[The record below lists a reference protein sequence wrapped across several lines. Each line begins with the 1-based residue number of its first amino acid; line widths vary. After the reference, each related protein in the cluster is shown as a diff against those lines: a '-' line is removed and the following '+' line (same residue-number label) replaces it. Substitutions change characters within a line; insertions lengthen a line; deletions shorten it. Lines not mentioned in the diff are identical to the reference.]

1 MTGIHTL
8 TERFA
13 RTGEFDSKNRAQ
25 LPISVAATST
35 ALPGNVVEMAQVK
48 AYLDIVFPLSE
59 SRRATMLEVIENTK
73 IDRRYT
79 IFPAA
84 YTVQPRSLEQTSRE
98 YLEHSVLLGRRAA
111 ADCLTN
117 AGLKATDID
126 LLITVSCTGIMIPSL
141 DAHLI
146 NDLGF
151 RNDVRRLP
159 ITELGCAAGA
169 AALGRAW
176 DFLRGVETGNVL
188 IVAVELPSL
197 TFQRQNISPANM
209 VSSALFGDGA
219 AATIVTRGAAP
230 AAGNGPRILGSQ
242 SHLFPNTIDAM
253 GFELKEGG
261 LHIVLSK
268 DVPQLIRD
276 VIRELVDKFLGTFRM
291 KQSDLS
297 AFVLHP
303 GGQKLLQFMEEELG
317 LDRSMTQYSWDTL
330 RDYGNLSS
338 ASVLFV
344 LQEWLT
350 KGNVAPGERGL
361 LAAFGPG
368 FSAEMLMLEWA

>member
-1 MTGIHTL
+1 MAGSQTL
-8 TERFA
+8 TGREVRMW
-13 RTGEFDSKNRAQ
+13 ESESPNRSQ

-35 ALPGNVVEMAQVK
+35 ALPANVVEMAQIK
-48 AYLDIVFPLSE
+48 AYLDIVFPMSE
-59 SRRATMLEVIENTK
+59 ARRSTMLEVIENTK
-73 IDRRYT
+73 IDKRYT
-79 IFPAA
+79 IFPAD
-84 YTVQPRSLEQTSRE
+84 YTVTPRSLEQTSKE
-98 YLEHSVLLGRRAA
+98 YIEHSVLLGRRAA
-111 ADCLTN
+111 ADCLEQ
-117 AGLKATDID
+117 AGLKATEID

-151 RNDVRRLP
+151 RSDVRRLP

-197 TFQRQNISPANM
+197 TFQRRDFSPANL
-209 VSSALFGDGA
+209 VSSTLFGDGA

-253 GFELKEGG
+253 GFDLKDGG

-276 VIRELVDKFLGTFRM
+276 VIRELVDKFLAKFGM

-303 GGQKLLQFMEEELG
+303 GGQKLLHFIEEELG
-317 LDRSMTQYSWDTL
+317 LDRSMTQFSWDTL

-350 KGNVAPGERGL
+350 KGKVAPGERGL